1 MTLNLAAASTAAAA
15 AFAIIATAIVEHV
28 QLVHGIHLLSY
39 RRLSIDSGK
48 IAGQHRAALQS
59 YSLMT
64 LSIFSVA
71 ADSGANLTINCPQ
84 QTTIFS

>member
-39 RRLSIDSGK
+39 RRLSIGLGK
-48 IAGQHRAALQS
+48 KIGGQRGSTLQS
-59 YSLMT
+59 Y
-64 LSIFSVA
+64 
-71 ADSGANLTINCPQ
+71 
-84 QTTIFS
+84 